1 MPSFWRNSGKAFAQ
15 LCGDGPRTPPLFGIV
30 VTFAAL
36 LARTHTY
43 SQLPSRDAR
52 RNTHPPQ
59 AFGAAKTIASAP
71 PSRQHIMPANLN
83 SVTAGV
89 A

>member
-1 MPSFWRNSGKAFAQ
+1 MRDARRGGAKAFAQ
-15 LCGDGPRTPPLFGIV
+15 RPRTLSRIV
-30 VTFAAL
+30 MFAAL

-52 RNTHPPQ
+52 RNTH
-59 AFGAAKTIASAP
+59 AFGAAKTIANAP
-71 PSRQHIMPANLN
+71 PSKQHIIPANLN

>member
-1 MPSFWRNSGKAFAQ
+1 MAGP
-15 LCGDGPRTPPLFGIV
+15 DGRRVSRIV
-30 VTFAAL
+30 MFAAL

-59 AFGAAKTIASAP
+59 AFGAAKTIANAP
-71 PSRQHIMPANLN
+71 PSRQHIIPANLN